1 MFVYSLAGLQ
11 IDGEASQD
19 MELPDNEITA
29 RLGVYQAL
37 ARLMTCP
44 DGDSHGA
51 AVAGEWPE
59 RLAHD
64 AKLLPF
70 SFAFGTA
77 SIDGAV
83 SESDFQAEYL
93 RLFEVGSGEGGP
105 GAPLFGGVYGGGDRM
120 KKLEEV
126 VRFYEYF
133 GLKASAEDPR
143 PADHL
148 ATEMEFMKF
157 LTLKEATSASPRL
170 QASFRR
176 AQQDFLERQLLPWLP
191 ELVRRTA
198 AQSPMPFWSWAVT
211 TAAAFVRSDAAAIVA
226 PVSQGTD

>member
-1 MFVYSLAGLQ
+1 MFVYSLAGLD
-11 IDGEASQD
+11 IEGETIQD
-19 MELPDNEITA
+19 MELPDNETTA

-37 ARLMTCP
+37 ARLLAFP
-44 DGDSHGA
+44 DADSHEVA
-51 AVAGEWPE
+51 ATGGWPE

-64 AKLLPF
+64 AKLLAFPF
-70 SFAFGTA
+70 DFGSA
-77 SIDGAV
+77 SIDGSV
-83 SESDFQAEYL
+83 SQEDFQAEYL
-93 RLFEVGSGEGGP
+93 RLFEIGDASGPAASLHGG
-105 GAPLFGGVYGGGDRM
+105 AYTGDRT
-120 KKLEEV
+120 KRLEEV

-148 ATEMEFMKF
+148 ATELEFMKF

-191 ELVRRTA
+191 ELVRRTTDL
-198 AQSPMPFWSWAVT
+198 SPMPFWGWAVT
-211 TAAAFVRSDAAAIVA
+211 TADDFVRTDAAALGA
-226 PVSQGTD
+226 PIS

>member
-11 IDGEASQD
+11 LDGEAHQE

-37 ARLMTCP
+37 ARLLACP
-44 DGDSHGA
+44 DVDAHGA

-70 SFAFGTA
+70 AFDFGTA
-77 SIDGAV
+77 SVDKSV
-83 SESDFQAEYL
+83 TESDFQAEYL
-93 RLFEVGSGEGGP
+93 RLFEAGSGEAGP
-105 GAPLFGGVYGGGDRM
+105 GAPLFGGAYGGGDRM

-170 QASFRR
+170 QTSFRR
-176 AQQDFLERQLLPWLP
+176 AQRDFLERQLTTWLP
-191 ELVRRTA
+191 ELSNRTR
-198 AQSPMPFWSWAVT
+198 AQAPMPFWQWAVDR
-211 TAAAFVRSDAAAIVA
+211 ANAFAGADLAYVESVM
-226 PVSQGTD
+226 GT

>member
-11 IDGEASQD
+11 IDGETSQD
-19 MELPDNEITA
+19 LELPDNEVTA

-37 ARLMTCP
+37 ARLMSCP
-44 DGDSHGA
+44 DADSYA
-51 AVAGEWPE
+51 AALAGEWPG

-64 AKLLPF
+64 AGLLPF
-70 SFAFGTA
+70 SFEFGTA

-83 SESDFQAEYL
+83 SESAFQAEYL

-133 GLKASAEDPR
+133 GLTTSAEDPR

-176 AQQDFLERQLLPWLP
+176 AQHDFLERQLRNWLP
-191 ELVRRTA
+191 ELSTRTR
-198 AQSPMPFWSWAVT
+198 AQNPLPFWQWAVDR
-211 TAAAFVRSDAAAIVA
+211 ANAFAEADLAYVQSVM
-226 PVSQGTD
+226 G